1 MITLTTGVPGSGKS
15 LYSIDYIKRKAESE
29 NRDVYYHG
37 IKDLLLPWT
46 EMEDPTKWDEL
57 PIGAIIVIDECQTVF
72 RPRGAGSNV
81 PSYIAAMETHRHKG
95 YDIFLI
101 TQHPMLVDQ
110 NIRRLVG
117 QHFHV
122 VRKFGMQRATVHE
135 FGSCHEI
142 TQRNLAQAVRHDY
155 KYTPEAFSYYKSAEM
170 HTHKRRIPAR
180 VYFLMAAPLLI
191 AALVWFGWKK
201 LDQVKDHQP
210 KEISAEGKKGTT
222 TTTISDSTPQ
232 DKQLAYLEQYVPRVK
247 NLPWTAAAYDDTTK
261 PQDAPRPQ
269 ACIENHTKKTCRCID
284 QQGNTLHVDGNFC
297 ANFVK
302 HGMFVAW
309 IKPERADRPAA
320 SEARRPDAS
329 TGSQPF
335 EEAPGILVGGS
346 KPAVTPPGPA
356 EHING

>member
-15 LYSIDYIKRKAESE
+15 LYSIDYIKRKAETE
-29 NRDVYYHG
+29 NRDVYFHG
-37 IKDLLLPWT
+37 IKDLALPWI
-46 EMEDPTKWDEL
+46 ELEDPTKWDEL
-57 PIGAIIVIDECQTVF
+57 PIGAIIVIDECQTIF
-72 RPRGAGSNV
+72 RPRGAGSQV

-155 KYTPEAFSYYKSAEM
+155 KYTAEAFSYYKSAEM

-201 LDQVKDHQP
+201 LDQVKDHQT
-210 KEISAEGKKGTT
+210 KQNTELTSQGAGSTT
-222 TTTISDSTPQ
+222 TTTQ

-247 NLPWTAAAYDDTTK
+247 NLPWTAAAYDEQTK
-261 PQDAPRPQ
+261 PQDAPRPM
-269 ACIENHTKKTCRCID
+269 ACIENHTKKTCRCVD
-284 QQGNTLHVDGNFC
+284 QQGNTLHVDANFCGNFI
-297 ANFVK
+297 K

-309 IKPERADRPAA
+309 IKPAEAPAA
-320 SEARRPDAS
+320 SEAIRDKARADIGEGVMPGVVI
-329 TGSQPF
+329 TGSKQTP
-335 EEAPGILVGGS
+335 
-346 KPAVTPPGPA
+346 TPPGPA

>member
-15 LYSIDYIKRKAESE
+15 LYSIDYIKRKAEKE
-29 NRDVYYHG
+29 NRDVYFHG
-37 IKDLLLPWT
+37 IKDLVLPWI
-46 EMEDPTKWDEL
+46 ELEDPTKWHEL
-57 PIGAIIVIDECQTVF
+57 PVGAIIVIDECQTVF
-72 RPRGAGSNV
+72 RPRGAGTSV

-155 KYTPEAFSYYKSAEM
+155 KYTAEAFSYYKSAEM

-201 LDQVKDHQP
+201 LDSMKQAQP
-210 KEISAEGKKGTT
+210 KEIASTSQPGQASASTT
-222 TTTISDSTPQ
+222 ATE

-247 NLPWTAAAYDDTTK
+247 NLPWTAAAYDETTK

-284 QQGNTLHVDGNFC
+284 QQGNTLHVDANFC
-297 ANFVK
+297 GNFVK

-309 IKPERADRPAA
+309 IKPEKADRPAA
-320 SEARRPDAS
+320 SEARRPDAP
-329 TGSQPF
+329 TGAASGPDG
-335 EEAPGILVGGS
+335 PGLTINGS
-346 KPAVTPPGPA
+346 RQTPTPPGPA
-356 EHING
+356 EHLYQG

>member
-15 LYSIDYIKRKAESE
+15 LYSIDYIKRKAETE
-29 NRDVYYHG
+29 NRDVYFHG
-37 IKDLLLPWT
+37 IKDLALPWI
-46 EMEDPTKWDEL
+46 ELLDPTKWDEL

-72 RPRGAGSNV
+72 RPRGAGSQV

-155 KYTPEAFSYYKSAEM
+155 KYTAEAFSYYKSAEM

-201 LDQVKDHQP
+201 LDQVKDHQT
-210 KEISAEGKKGTT
+210 KQNTELTSQGAGSMTT
-222 TTTISDSTPQ
+222 TTQ

-247 NLPWTAAAYDDTTK
+247 NLPWTASAYDEQTK
-261 PQDAPRPQ
+261 PQDAPRPM
-269 ACIENHTKKTCRCID
+269 ACIENHTKKTCRCVD
-284 QQGNTLHVDGNFC
+284 QQGNTLHVDANFCGNFI
-297 ANFVK
+297 K

-309 IKPERADRPAA
+309 IKPAEVPAT
-320 SEARRPDAS
+320 SEARRDSAHQDPADYS
-329 TGSQPF
+329 
-335 EEAPGILVGGS
+335 APGVVISGS
-346 KPAVTPPGPA
+346 RQTPTPPGPA
-356 EHING
+356 EHITNG